1 MLDRV
6 ARVCREVGRDP
17 QEIRLVAVTKT
28 VAPEVAGALAELG
41 CTDLGENRLAELERK
56 HAWFAAS
63 GRTVRWHFVGHVQRN
78 KARRVV
84 RLADEIHSVDSR
96 ALLDTLARVAA
107 EEGRR
112 PGIYLQVKLTDEPTK
127 SGLSLAELPQ
137 LLTAAAATEL
147 RCRGLMTMA
156 PLVAEGDAPAAA
168 RATFE
173 RLAALAAKLPGSA
186 FTDGRPLL
194 SMGMSADFETA
205 VRAGA
210 HVLRIGSAFFEDVRR
225 APTAGEA
232 R

>member
-1 MLDRV
+1 M

-41 CTDLGENRLAELERK
+41 CTDLGENRVAELERK

-137 LLTAAAATEL
+137 LLAAATEL
-147 RCRGLMTMA
+147 PCRGLMTMA
-156 PLVAEGDAPAAA
+156 PLVAECDAPTAA
-168 RATFE
+168 RAAFE
-173 RLAALAAKLPGSA
+173 RLAALAAELPGSA

-194 SMGMSADFETA
+194 SMGMSADFEAA

-210 HVLRIGSAFFEDVRR
+210 HVLRIGSAFFEGIRH
-225 APTAGEA
+225 APTAGGA